1 MCRYAV
7 TRFYLGK
14 VGEAH
19 RVRELAQLSVSLAHT
34 AASTASRGT
43 LIAASVPPLGESYA
57 LRTASE
63 LSEMRDEWREIVGG
77 LLAPPGAHA
86 TRPPTLTEHQQY
98 CLCLHTDQ
106 YLIAL
111 TCVSTRM

>member
-34 AASTASRGT
+34 AASVASRGT

-86 TRPPTLTEHQQY
+86 TRS
-98 CLCLHTDQ
+98 HT
-106 YLIAL
+106 I
-111 TCVSTRM
+111 T